1 MEDWGFKG
9 FGARRKRNINSLG
22 PAAASSGGNKDTTLS
37 ISWPT
42 PSEESK
48 KHLSVRTTRF
58 GQPVTVNSEQ
68 QKPPLPARVQRN
80 YPERGELQK
89 SYVQLSGDT
98 PVATK
103 RITIHLPV
111 ALVETMKA
119 QKRLRL
125 FPSVSW
131 LIQEAVEHY
140 LASRSWIKSN
150 SCQ

>member
-9 FGARRKRNINSLG
+9 FGARRKRNISSFSQAN
-22 PAAASSGGNKDTTLS
+22 ASTGGNKDTTLS

-42 PSEESK
+42 PPDESK
-48 KHLSVRTTRF
+48 KHMSVRTTHF

-68 QKPPLPARVQRN
+68 PKPPLPARVQSN
-80 YPERGELQK
+80 YPEPGELQK
-89 SYVQLSGDT
+89 SYMQQTEDT

-103 RITIHLPV
+103 KITIYLPI

-131 LIQEAVEHY
+131 LIQEAVVHY
-140 LASRSWIKSN
+140 LASR
-150 SCQ
+150 QG